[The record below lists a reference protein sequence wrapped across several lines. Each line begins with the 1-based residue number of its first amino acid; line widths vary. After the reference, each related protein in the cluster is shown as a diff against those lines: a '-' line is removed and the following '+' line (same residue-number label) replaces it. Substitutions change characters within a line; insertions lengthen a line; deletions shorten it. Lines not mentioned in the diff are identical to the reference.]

1 MITAIKNWF
10 KIIKLRWILISLVGY
25 SAAMFSVFYLII
37 QPQFQ
42 HYQEVI
48 KKQEGL
54 DETYINLISLD
65 IEASIDTVERQL
77 KDLETLEYEF
87 RQRLLKEK
95 NVNAILPIIDRYCS
109 ESHLKV
115 IKLEPLNKT
124 AFLPPKYQKNFLGV
138 TLTGKYTDFL
148 RLLQKLESN
157 PEWIL
162 IETLTITP
170 LEKGAI
176 SRFDM
181 VLSMLKEK
189 DAV

>member
-1 MITAIKNWF
+1 MRTAIKNWC
-10 KIIKLRWILISLVGY
+10 KIIKLRWILISLAGY
-25 SAAMFSVFYLII
+25 SATMFLVFYLII

-42 HYQEVI
+42 QYQEVI

-77 KDLETLEYEF
+77 KDLETLKFEF
-87 RQRLLKEK
+87 QQRLLKEK

-115 IKLEPLNKT
+115 IKLEPLNET

-138 TLTGKYTDFL
+138 VLTGKYTDFL

-181 VLSMLKEK
+181 VLTLLKEK